1 MFENILVINTL
12 SGAVISTSAN
22 YHISKL
28 TIYVEEKDC
37 LVCTIRSGDL
47 Y

>member
-1 MFENILVINTL
+1 MVEIILRINTL
-12 SGAVISTSAN
+12 RGLGISTLAN

-37 LVCTIRSGDL
+37 LVSTDRSGDL